1 MNKNVL
7 TTTLEKLWYH
17 LMVKCWYQHHH
28 QHSLLWNI
36 QSFLSV
42 FGCGNLFVLFSKAE
56 LWDAILS
63 IADLSTLFFYLPESL
78 VFIIRV
84 EKALF
89 SDADRVHSYLQV
101 RINSIHQIPC
111 GDRAEDKNI
120 EIEWNRSLSVGN
132 K

>member
-1 MNKNVL
+1 M
-7 TTTLEKLWYH
+7 
-17 LMVKCWYQHHH
+17 
-28 QHSLLWNI
+28 
-36 QSFLSV
+36 

-63 IADLSTLFFYLPESL
+63 IADLSPLFFYLPESL

-120 EIEWNRSLSVGN
+120 EIE
-132 K
+132 